1 MKNEF
6 MDELG
11 DMVVT
16 IGVAAAL
23 GLATVNMAV
32 QITHERAPLDATRVV
47 HANVS
52 TTVSEGAQLAIK
64 RKS

>member
-1 MKNEF
+1 MWSVCSLGIAGGGAAMKNEF
-6 MDELG
+6 MDEL
-11 DMVVT
+11 
-16 IGVAAAL
+16 
-23 GLATVNMAV
+23 N
-32 QITHERAPLDATRVV
+32 ATRVV